1 MKKYYSFETMFST
14 LKKELCAMLKNNG
27 IYYEIS
33 DGRGPYDAAM
43 IWHFEILATPADVEK
58 INAWIDANTITIQE
72 A

>member
-1 MKKYYSFETMFST
+1 MKKYYSFNTMFRS
-14 LKKELCAMLKNNG
+14 LKDGLTALLKTNN

-43 IWHFEILATPADVEK
+43 IWRFEILASPADVEL
-58 INAWIDANTITIQE
+58 INAWIDENTITIQE

>member
-1 MKKYYSFETMFST
+1 MKKYYSFNTMFSS
-14 LKKELCAMLKNNG
+14 LKNGLIALLKTNN

-43 IWHFEILATPADVEK
+43 IWHFEILAAPGDVEK
-58 INAWIDANTITIQE
+58 INAWLDANTITLQE

>member
-1 MKKYYSFETMFST
+1 MKKYYSFNTMFSSLRDGLT
-14 LKKELCAMLKNNG
+14 ALLKTNN

-43 IWHFEILATPADVEK
+43 IWHFEILASPADVEK
-58 INAWIDANTITIQE
+58 INNWLDANTITIQE

>member
-1 MKKYYSFETMFST
+1 MKKYYSFNTMFSS
-14 LKKELCAMLKNNG
+14 LKNGLIALLKTNN

>member
-1 MKKYYSFETMFST
+1 MKKYYSFNTMFSS
-14 LKKELCAMLKNNG
+14 LKNGLIALLKTNN

-43 IWHFEILATPADVEK
+43 IWHFEILATPGDVEL
-58 INAWIDANTITIQE
+58 INTWIDENTITIRE

>member
-1 MKKYYSFETMFST
+1 MKKFYNFETMFSG
-14 LKKELCAMLKNNG
+14 LKNGLIELLKTNN

-43 IWHFEILATPADVEK
+43 IWHFEILATPGDGEL
-58 INAWIDANTITIQE
+58 INTWIDENTITIRE